1 MHSYVLREARVLDE
15 SGGFTEPL
23 DVRVEDGR
31 VAAVGRTLPA
41 DTASYDFS
49 GLWVM
54 PGMFD
59 CHLHV
64 GSTTLELAQW
74 MRRPA
79 SEWALETAA
88 TCRTTLAGGVTF
100 VRDCSGADAGIR
112 DGIGKGYVIGPE
124 LQVSIVLICMTG
136 GHDDGFLPGPGTETS
151 VMPNYP
157 GRPPYR
163 ADGVDQM
170 RLVVRSALRSGA
182 DFVKL
187 ATTGGLLSDHDHPL
201 EPQFTFE
208 EIEAAVVEARRKG
221 RGVASHA
228 FGGEGLRNAVRA
240 GVRSIEH
247 GFFMTEEDAALMAE
261 HGTWL
266 VPTLSILRDDVRW
279 AEEGLLPPNQCQKIL
294 DLEIDFG
301 AAVALAKE
309 HGVRI
314 AAGTD
319 YITADQHGHNLEE
332 LALMHRAGLTVE
344 EALLAGTA
352 GGAELCD
359 VAGSHGRIAPGY
371 VFDAIVL
378 DEDPGDLSR
387 FGEPDL
393 VRGVFKSGAPVVPH
407 ERLA

>member
-1 MHSYVLREARVLDE
+1 MRSFVLREAQVLDE
-15 SGGFTEPL
+15 SGGFGGPL
-23 DVRVEDGR
+23 DVHVEDGR
-31 VAAVGRTLPA
+31 VAAVGAGLSVDAP
-41 DTASYDFS
+41 SFDFS
-49 GLWVM
+49 GLWLL

-64 GSTTLELAQW
+64 GSASLDLAQW
-74 MRRPA
+74 TRRTA

-88 TCRTTLAGGVTF
+88 VCRTTLEAGVTF

-112 DGIGKGYVIGPE
+112 NGIRKGYVTGPE

-136 GHDDGFLPGPGTETS
+136 GHDDGYLPGPAFETS

-157 GRPPYR
+157 GRPPFR
-163 ADGVDQM
+163 ADGVDEM
-170 RLVVRSALRSGA
+170 RRVVREALRAGA
-182 DFVKL
+182 DFIKL

-201 EPQFTFE
+201 EPQFTYE
-208 EIEAAVVEARRKG
+208 EIEVAVLEARRKG

-228 FGGEGLRNAVRA
+228 FGGEGLQNAVQA

-247 GFFMTEEDAALMAE
+247 GFFMTEEDAVAMAAA
-261 HGTWL
+261 GTWL

-279 AEEGLLPPNQCQKIL
+279 AEEGLLPANQCQKIL
-294 DLEIDFG
+294 DLAIDFG
-301 AAVALAKE
+301 GAVRLAKE
-309 HGVRI
+309 HGVRM

-344 EALLAGTA
+344 EALLAGTR
-352 GGAELCD
+352 GGAELCG
-359 VAGSHGRIAPGY
+359 VADDYGRIAPGY

-393 VRGVFKSGAPVVPH
+393 VQGVFKSGNPVVRH
-407 ERLA
+407 ARM